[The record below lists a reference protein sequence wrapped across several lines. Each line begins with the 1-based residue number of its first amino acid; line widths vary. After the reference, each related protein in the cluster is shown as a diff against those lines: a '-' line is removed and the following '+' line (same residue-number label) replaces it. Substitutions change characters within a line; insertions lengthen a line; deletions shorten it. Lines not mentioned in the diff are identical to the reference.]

1 MLKYYRVAN
10 AYNNLTGTYHAEGL
24 WLIHLENH

>member
-1 MLKYYRVAN
+1 MLKYYSVAN
-10 AYNNLTGTYHAEGL
+10 AYNNLTGIYYAEGL